1 MFCVS
6 QQFLY
11 IRLTVPEEKNNNDDR
26 HIKKRQNKSYCQ
38 FFFLPF
44 LSLSLSPFLLFR
56 VVAHKKNR
64 GEKEE
69 RSNKP
74 QTNIIIGDIAI
85 REALTILLRDQ
96 ITYLYFIY
104 IISAAS
110 SLLSSKFYYFNSLLL
125 YFLSILYYN
134 YYQSVDNILPISLVS
149 S

>member
-38 FFFLPF
+38 FFFF
-44 LSLSLSPFLLFR
+44 LFSLSLSVSLSPFQSGSTQ
-56 VVAHKKNR
+56 KKT
-64 GEKEE
+64 EAKKKKEA
-69 RSNKP
+69 
-74 QTNIIIGDIAI
+74 TNHRPTSLSATSPYAKLSPSCFAI
-85 REALTILLRDQ
+85 RSLTYIL
-96 ITYLYFIY
+96 Y

-125 YFLSILYYN
+125 YFLSILY
-134 YYQSVDNILPISLVS
+134 
-149 S
+149 